1 MEGNGRRRQSKQT
14 NSGLGQGKDRGLQRS
29 HVDSTHTHT
38 HASHLSLAHLSAKR
52 RGRRGYDA
60 ACGLFWCWAGPPCL
74 IW

>member
-38 HASHLSLAHLSAKR
+38 HASHLPWHTSERS
-52 RGRRGYDA
+52 DVVA
-60 ACGLFWCWAGPPCL
+60 AGMTLPADCFGAGPDRPV
-74 IW
+74 